1 MKKRTVVIALSSILF
16 LSGTA
21 FGNSYTQTNFQKHI
35 ENAKK
40 QEQEDKKAFEEKVK
54 KLNKEK
60 SKTQTTTK
68 REKPELT
75 KGYSSKISAIFAALN
90 HISLFNK
97 GYEIAKGANGLY
109 YIRLLTD
116 ETYKISN

>member
-16 LSGTA
+16 LSGTT
-21 FGNSYTQTNFQKHI
+21 FGNGYTQTNLQKHI

-40 QEQEDKKAFEEKVK
+40 QEEKDKKEFEEKVK
-54 KLNKEK
+54 KLKKEQCR
-60 SKTQTTTK
+60 TQTTK

-75 KGYSSKISAIFAALN
+75 KGYSSKISAIFATLN

>member
-21 FGNSYTQTNFQKHI
+21 FGNSYTQTNLQKHI

-40 QEQEDKKAFEEKVK
+40 QEEKDKKEFEEKVK
-54 KLNKEK
+54 KLKKEQSRTQ
-60 SKTQTTTK
+60 SK
-68 REKPELT
+68 KPELT
-75 KGYSSKISAIFAALN
+75 KGYTSKISAIFAALN

>member
-21 FGNSYTQTNFQKHI
+21 FGNSYTQTNLQKHI

-40 QEQEDKKAFEEKVK
+40 QEEKDKKEFEEKVK
-54 KLNKEK
+54 KLKKEQCR
-60 SKTQTTTK
+60 TQTTKSKKT
-68 REKPELT
+68 ELT
-75 KGYSSKISAIFAALN
+75 KGYTSKISAIFAALN

>member
-21 FGNSYTQTNFQKHI
+21 FGNGYTKTNLQNYI
-35 ENAKK
+35 EKAKE
-40 QEQEDKKAFEEKVK
+40 QEQKDKKEFEEKVK
-54 KLNKEK
+54 KLKK
-60 SKTQTTTK
+60 DKCRTQTTK

-97 GYEIAKGANGLY
+97 GYEIAKGADGKY

-116 ETYKISN
+116 ETYKIRN